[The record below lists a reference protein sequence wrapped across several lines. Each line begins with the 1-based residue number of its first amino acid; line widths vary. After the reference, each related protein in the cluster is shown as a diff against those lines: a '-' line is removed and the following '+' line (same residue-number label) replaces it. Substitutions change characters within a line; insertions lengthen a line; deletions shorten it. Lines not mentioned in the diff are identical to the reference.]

1 MIQMARQED
10 GDGYHDGDSGQ
21 KGNEDN
27 KKDGDSDDGVED
39 AWKYMVTLGRRIWRR
54 HGVQV
59 THQQKRHKLLK
70 IGLMLYTKAKNSNTF
85 HSWNK

>member
-27 KKDGDSDDGVED
+27 KKDGDSDDGVEY
-39 AWKYMVTLGRRIWRR
+39 AWKYMVTLGRRI
-54 HGVQV
+54 
-59 THQQKRHKLLK
+59 
-70 IGLMLYTKAKNSNTF
+70 
-85 HSWNK
+85 

>member
-10 GDGYHDGDSGQ
+10 GDGYHDSDSGQ

-39 AWKYMVTLGRRIWRR
+39 AWKYMVTLGRRI
-54 HGVQV
+54 
-59 THQQKRHKLLK
+59 
-70 IGLMLYTKAKNSNTF
+70 
-85 HSWNK
+85 